1 MINLSGFPWNS
12 LLSVL
17 PWTRLFLCLMLFSQ
31 ITHAFV
37 VDDIRVDGLR
47 RVSAGSV
54 FSEFPISVGDDI
66 TPEML
71 TSATRTLFKT
81 GLFTDIQLSR
91 EDRVLIITVKERPAI
106 SKINIEGNKDIAEED
121 LLEGLKNAGM
131 AEGKVF
137 KRVTLE
143 RLELEILRSY
153 VAQGRY
159 NASVDAEVKQL
170 PRNRVEITININE
183 GEVASI
189 LHVNFVGN
197 KAFTDAEL
205 TDLMQLKTTG
215 LWSAFTSDDKYSKE
229 KLAGDLE
236 RVRSYYLD
244 NGYINFIN
252 ESTQVSISP
261 QMEDVFITV
270 NVNEGP
276 QFTIRDYDL
285 KGNLILEE
293 EALRKLIIIKPGDV
307 FSQEKLTFISDMIA
321 RALGT
326 EGYTYANVNAIP
338 TPHDDNT
345 ASITFFV
352 DPGKRTYVRRVNFR
366 GNVSTKDEVLRQELV
381 QQEGAVASDDLIET
395 SKTRLER
402 LGYFS
407 SVSVES
413 PPVPGVSDQVDVN
426 YTVEEQ
432 SSGNLSASVG
442 YSQNSG
448 FNLGLSVAENN
459 FFGSGKRV
467 SFGINTSNT
476 AKSANFS
483 YLNPYYTVDG
493 VSRGFSVFARETDFD
508 EADVSDFVLDETG
521 GSVSFGYPIS
531 NIARLNFGMSYTNTQ
546 LTAGI
551 GRPLE
556 IDRFIE
562 KEGDKFDSYGVDF
575 GWTRSTLNKGVYP
588 TSGWKQTAT
597 VLINT
602 PVSDLSYYKL
612 NYTSN
617 YYYPLELS
625 HRWIFRVRNEIG
637 WADGYGDTDML
648 PFFENYFAGG
658 ISSVRG
664 YESSS
669 LGRKNQPNATFDAG
683 DPDPFGGNL
692 LVENSAELIMPMPFL
707 KDQKSMRLVYFV
719 DSGNVFDTKR
729 RFDFDFNEIRWSTGV
744 GFQWLTFIG
753 PLGFSFG
760 KAMNSVDGDDTQ
772 FFQFSLGQEF

>member
-1 MINLSGFPWNS
+1 MINLSGFRWNS
-12 LLSVL
+12 SL
-17 PWTRLFLCLMLFSQ
+17 PVFSLTRLFLGLMLVSQ
-31 ITHAFV
+31 MASAFV

-47 RVSAGSV
+47 RVSAGTV
-54 FSEFPISVGDDI
+54 FSEFPVAVGDEI
-66 TPEML
+66 TQEAL
-71 TSATRTLFKT
+71 TNATRTLFKT

-91 EDRVLIITVKERPAI
+91 EDRVLIVTVKERPAI
-106 SKINIEGNKDIAEED
+106 SKIEIEGNKDISEED
-121 LLEGLKNAGM
+121 LLEGLKDAGM

-159 NASVDAEVKQL
+159 NASVDAKVKHL
-170 PRNRVEITININE
+170 PRNRVEITLNINE

-189 LHVNFVGN
+189 LHINFVGN
-197 KAFTDAEL
+197 KAFSDEAL
-205 TDLMQLKTTG
+205 SDLMELKISG

-236 RVRSYYLD
+236 RVRSHYMD
-244 NGYINFIN
+244 NGYIKFIN
-252 ESTQVSISP
+252 QSTQVSISP
-261 QMEDVFITV
+261 HKEDVFITV
-270 NVNEGP
+270 NVDEGP
-276 QFTIRDYDL
+276 QFTIRDFEL
-285 KGNLILEE
+285 KGDLVLEE
-293 EALRKLIIIKPGDV
+293 EILRKLIIIKPGDV

-366 GNVSTKDEVLRQELV
+366 GNVSTKDEVLRQEIV
-381 QQEGAVASDDLIET
+381 QQEGAVASDDLIEN

-407 SVSVES
+407 TVNVES
-413 PPVPGVSDQVDVN
+413 PAVPGVSDHIDVN

-459 FFGSGKRV
+459 FFGSGKHV
-467 SFGINTSNT
+467 SFGVNTSNSI
-476 AKSANFS
+476 KSANFS

-493 VSRGFSVFARETDFD
+493 VSRGFSIFGRETDFD
-508 EADVSDFVLDETG
+508 EQDVSDFVLDETG

-531 NIARLNFGMSYTNTQ
+531 NIARLSFGLNYTNTE
-546 LTAGI
+546 LTAGFAQ
-551 GRPLE
+551 PLE
-556 IDRFIE
+556 IERFIE
-562 KEGDKFDSYGVDF
+562 DEGRQFNAYGLDF
-575 GWTRSTLNKGVYP
+575 GWTRSTLNKGSYP
-588 TSGWKQTAT
+588 TSGWKQGAALL
-597 VLINT
+597 VNT

-612 NYTSN
+612 NYNSN
-617 YYYPLELS
+617 YYYPLEAA
-625 HRWIFRVRNEIG
+625 HRWVFRLRNEVA

-648 PFFENYFAGG
+648 PFFENYFSGG
-658 ISSVRG
+658 INSVRG
-664 YESSS
+664 FESSS
-669 LGRKNQPNATFDAG
+669 LGRKTQPHPFDSG

-692 LVENSAELIMPMPFL
+692 LFENSAELIMPMPFV

-729 RFDFDFNEIRWSTGV
+729 RFDFDLNEIRWSTGV

-760 KAMNSVDGDDTQ
+760 KAMNNVDGDDTQ